1 MRTLFLLLCMLFVSG
16 CATHQTLKGE
26 YEPPTLVEKSTAKE
40 FDTIPKPKMGKV
52 VVAVYNFTDKT
63 GQRRPSDTQSSFS
76 NAVTQGADAFLIKAL
91 KDVGNGEWF
100 EVVERGGLA
109 NLTQERQI
117 IRQMR
122 EAYDGP
128 TAKKLMPMKFA
139 GMLIEG
145 GITGYDTSTRSGGIG
160 MRVLGIGPQSKFS
173 EDIITISLR
182 AVSVNTGTVIAAVN
196 VQKTVYSTADSMAIL
211 KFFDS
216 DTQIFEFESGIT
228 LNEPATLAVKTTV
241 EAAVVELIK
250 EGERKDVWE
259 FAEGATPYPV
269 LIADDDLYSPPLT
282 DDKETSS
289 EGNSNNNSPFG
300 VGR

>member
-1 MRTLFLLLCMLFVSG
+1 MKILLILLYALILAG
-16 CATHQTLKGE
+16 CATGQAMKGT
-26 YEPPTLVEKSTAKE
+26 YDQPVTVGAPTVKE
-40 FDTIPKPKMGKV
+40 FDTIPPPALGKV

-76 NAVTQGADAFLIKAL
+76 TAVTQGADAFLIKAL
-91 KDVGNGEWF
+91 KDVGNSGWF

-109 NLTQERQI
+109 SLTQERQI

-128 TAKKLMPMKFA
+128 DAKKLMPMKFA

-145 GITGYDTSTRSGGIG
+145 GITGYDTSTRSGGMG
-160 MRVLGIGPQSKFS
+160 MRVLGIGPQTQFS
-173 EDIITISLR
+173 EDIITVSLR
-182 AVSVNTGTVIAAVN
+182 AVSVNTGSVLAAVN
-196 VQKTVYSTADSMAIL
+196 VQKTVYSTADSIAVL
-211 KFFDS
+211 KFFDN

-250 EGERKDVWE
+250 EGELKDVWD
-259 FAEGATPYPV
+259 FAYEPING
-269 LIADDDLYSPPLT
+269 
-282 DDKETSS
+282 KETK
-289 EGNSNNNSPFG
+289 E
-300 VGR
+300 